1 MATNLLNYVDYDY
14 DALVTQLAQRL
25 QQDPTGAWTD
35 VEEDGT
41 GEMLIEL
48 FSFVGN
54 MVLYYIERRAEESY
68 LPTAQ
73 LRSSVL
79 NLVSLLGYIPRRAV
93 SASGTLT
100 FTLSAPLAV
109 KVFIPQW
116 TIVQTVG
123 GIQFVVVADAVILA
137 GQTSVLVNVKQ
148 GTKTEINTTAD
159 GNPSYSFN
167 IKDVLVENTSLRVFV
182 GGVEWLPVTSFLTL
196 GASDQVYKL
205 VQEFDDTITIQFGDG
220 VRGAIPPVGATVY
233 IQYVQTAGLS
243 GNVYASAQATTLVSK
258 IYDENGLTVTTLTV
272 TNTQALLGGAD
283 EEETEAIRT
292 NAPARF
298 ATGDRQVNKNDFE
311 AILLDIA
318 SVASVRVWG
327 EAEENPPNYNM
338 FNTVRISTLL
348 QNWAFPSNTFKT
360 ALGVTLQGTA
370 LQTVK
375 YEFVDPT
382 IVQVIPVLDCKVWQ
396 GNTLSQTQSDILST
410 IGADFTLGQTT
421 KIGQSKYL
429 SNLSAKVQALPA
441 IAFQHMYFDLYQQII
456 YGYESTYQ
464 FGTILSC
471 KPVKRGSFK
480 LYVGSK
486 LVAVDDGYEHLISQ
500 DSLYSFSGTS
510 GLDYTTGHV
519 GITFVTPSPHPPSDQ
534 VVCRY
539 QQDYADQEGDI
550 ILTVDQ
556 ILQLR
561 QVDITSI
568 AYQS

>member
-182 GGVEWLPVTSFLTL
+182 GG
-196 GASDQVYKL
+196 
-205 VQEFDDTITIQFGDG
+205 
-220 VRGAIPPVGATVY
+220 
-233 IQYVQTAGLS
+233 
-243 GNVYASAQATTLVSK
+243 
-258 IYDENGLTVTTLTV
+258 
-272 TNTQALLGGAD
+272 
-283 EEETEAIRT
+283 
-292 NAPARF
+292 
-298 ATGDRQVNKNDFE
+298 
-311 AILLDIA
+311 
-318 SVASVRVWG
+318 
-327 EAEENPPNYNM
+327 
-338 FNTVRISTLL
+338 
-348 QNWAFPSNTFKT
+348 
-360 ALGVTLQGTA
+360 
-370 LQTVK
+370 
-375 YEFVDPT
+375 
-382 IVQVIPVLDCKVWQ
+382 
-396 GNTLSQTQSDILST
+396 
-410 IGADFTLGQTT
+410 
-421 KIGQSKYL
+421 
-429 SNLSAKVQALPA
+429 
-441 IAFQHMYFDLYQQII
+441 
-456 YGYESTYQ
+456 
-464 FGTILSC
+464 
-471 KPVKRGSFK
+471 
-480 LYVGSK
+480 
-486 LVAVDDGYEHLISQ
+486 
-500 DSLYSFSGTS
+500 
-510 GLDYTTGHV
+510 
-519 GITFVTPSPHPPSDQ
+519 
-534 VVCRY
+534 
-539 QQDYADQEGDI
+539 
-550 ILTVDQ
+550 
-556 ILQLR
+556 
-561 QVDITSI
+561 
-568 AYQS
+568 